1 VSYNFLKRF
10 AGNTPRVLSEMCES
24 DRWLWSDVFCQ
35 PLNIRI
41 HDSSLGS
48 INVCYLDGH
57 VKFQPGQAS
66 RVFQ

>member
-1 VSYNFLKRF
+1 MT
-10 AGNTPRVLSEMCES
+10 GQWES

-35 PLNIRI
+35 PLNIRM
-41 HDSSLGS
+41 HDSSMGS

-66 RVFQ
+66 SVFQ